1 MMDNQAL
8 PGAAGNGEHRVFS
21 NFFSDHSIV
30 QNVAIVQPKNLL
42 ISSLRDIFRTD
53 SLFTY
58 RDDKYGYPLTP
69 DLTGMDIDSELTTK
83 VLISDVYRYEVK
95 FFPAIV
101 IRANGGTY
109 KPVSF
114 NQNMTL
120 KHREDIIENSY
131 GSISKIKT
139 PTHRVYAGMWDLSF
153 DVMIYS
159 ESHSELE
166 ELTEITSMALQYS
179 LWQDLRA
186 SGLFIKSLSIGG
198 ENAEPYA
205 NDFVYSQNI
214 TLNTFSEWR
223 VEIPL
228 DSIIE
233 KLVFYF
239 DSTRHPIPGQK
250 TQADVAALNY
260 SDILEKTQIK

>member
-1 MMDNQAL
+1 
-8 PGAAGNGEHRVFS
+8 
-21 NFFSDHSIV
+21 
-30 QNVAIVQPKNLL
+30 
-42 ISSLRDIFRTD
+42 
-53 SLFTY
+53 
-58 RDDKYGYPLTP
+58 
-69 DLTGMDIDSELTTK
+69 
-83 VLISDVYRYEVK
+83 
-95 FFPAIV
+95 
-101 IRANGGTY
+101 
-109 KPVSF
+109 
-114 NQNMTL
+114 MTL
-120 KHREDIIENSY
+120 KHREDVIENSY
-131 GSISKIKT
+131 GSMSKIKT
-139 PTHRVYAGMWDLSF
+139 PTHRIYAGMWDLSF
-153 DVMIYS
+153 DVSIYS

-166 ELTEITSMALQYS
+166 ELTEIASMALQYS

-186 SGLFIKSLSIGG
+186 NGLFIKSLSIGG

-214 TLNTFSEWR
+214 TLSTFSEWR

-260 SDILEKTQIK
+260 SDILEKTQIG

>member
-8 PGAAGNGEHRVFS
+8 PGAAGSGDHRVFS
-21 NFFSDHSIV
+21 NFFSDHNII

-42 ISSLRDIFRTD
+42 ISAMRDIFRAD
-53 SLFTY
+53 SIFTY

-69 DLTGMDIDSELTTK
+69 NLTGMDVDSVLTTK
-83 VLISDVYRYEVK
+83 ILISDVYRYEVK

-101 IRANGGTY
+101 VKSNGGTY
-109 KPVSF
+109 KPLSF

-120 KHREDIIENSY
+120 KHREDIIENNY

-139 PTHRVYAGMWDLSF
+139 PTHRVYAGMWELSF
-153 DVMIYS
+153 DIMIYS

-166 ELTEITSMALQYS
+166 ELTEIASMALQYS

-186 SGLFIKSLSIGG
+186 NGLFIKSLSIGA

-214 TLNTFSEWR
+214 TLSTLSEWR

-239 DSTRHPIPGQK
+239 DSTRHPVPGQK

>member
-1 MMDNQAL
+1 MDNQAL
-8 PGAAGNGEHRVFS
+8 PGAAGSGDHRVFS
-21 NFFSDHSIV
+21 NFFSDHNII

-42 ISSLRDIFRTD
+42 ISALRDIFRSD
-53 SLFTY
+53 SIFTY
-58 RDDKYGYPLTP
+58 RDDRYGYPLTP
-69 DLTGMDIDSELTTK
+69 DLTGLDVDSELTTK
-83 VLISDVYRYEVK
+83 ILISDVYRYEVK

-101 IRANGGTY
+101 IKANGGTY
-109 KPVSF
+109 KPLSF

-120 KHREDIIENSY
+120 KHREDVIENSY

-139 PTHRVYAGMWDLSF
+139 PTHRIYAGMWDLSF
-153 DVMIYS
+153 DVSIYS

-166 ELTEITSMALQYS
+166 ELTEIASMALQYS

-186 SGLFIKSLSIGG
+186 NGLFIKSLSIGG

-214 TLNTFSEWR
+214 TLSTFSEWR

-260 SDILEKTQIK
+260 SDILEKTQIG